1 MRRAEFK
8 TMEFLSCFK
17 VYEENDI
24 KTKFGDIFSE
34 FIKSLNDVDLS
45 DDTLDHLTDL
55 FKKDMK
61 IFFEELENEVE

>member
-1 MRRAEFK
+1 MKRAEIK

-17 VYEENDI
+17 IYENNEI
-24 KTKFGDIFSE
+24 ETKFGDICSE

-61 IFFEELENEVE
+61 IFFEELRKEVE